1 MAPKR
6 QKSPSRKTGVKGKES
21 KQAKDERRSLGLRD
35 VTFLHWK
42 VNTRLCVDGTKP
54 KSSFYQITSLF
65 FFSQLFLNA
74 PEDHP
79 DDIYPIV
86 LTTAT
91 QELFECC
98 VDEDV
103 TEQSPYKLLNKDD
116 IIQDIK
122 TRAAVSD
129 FHPVKQFVLDY
140 PEDEI
145 MLVFD
150 VDFTYG
156 QSFYLVLTPEAMAR
170 IYNVLQPPQP
180 EIIELVDDVIKTP
193 EPKPWISLGSE
204 LEVDQES
211 VKETREKLCYKFDL
225 KRRPGLPVCFFDR
238 NSTEAECRSVACPS
252 YQDSRFS
259 IKQMQR
265 DCGMQAV
272 PRLQSS
278 TAVFHA
284 LQQAHIMNVFTD
296 DFKALGIGAEAS
308 DQLVMVSEGLKL
320 QWTFTDEKRAMGK
333 KISSVSWHPTIH
345 GLIAVT
351 YIKKQEEQL
360 DKSTVYINSP
370 AFIVFY
376 GFPDQSNPRL
386 LLECPDDIFAF
397 EFCPS
402 NPNVIVGGCRN
413 GKVVLWDISFHI
425 PHLQGTRPNS
435 KKASDA
441 DSDTDTFDLGNKK
454 ENKTPVMRYCAVSS
468 IESSHKSP
476 VTDVQWLPKTFEVT
490 RTGVP
495 VQNISNISVQVV
507 TCSPDCTV
515 MFWDLRV
522 PKLQNQFLADRKQ
535 DVDQKTMMTPFSIP
549 KTFKHLDRTWKP
561 LLRVSLPKI
570 GISGEYAPLK
580 FSLEHYTCNSNT
592 DNENDGA
599 EVLPEY
605 SQLRIPSAKTLK
617 TPDNVNTKFYVGTEE
632 GEIVYTDWKLEED
645 EFGRKFSAKPLLCFR
660 THAWFVNTMQRSP
673 FFKDILLT
681 TGGWNLAIWKEGVM
695 GGPIFMGPSSKQEYS
710 AACWSLSRPAVFF
723 IGRNDGSIEVW
734 NLLLNTSEPTHVH
747 EHVTSTRITC
757 IKPCITS
764 SKQHYLAV
772 ADNLGVLRVF
782 NVPKALRSPV
792 KNEDLNMQIFF
803 DREYDSLKDYLEWEE
818 LWAKPRKE
826 AGESKEQVEPDKP
839 VTFQVDSE
847 EADLKEYSD
856 YLKLEKS
863 ILEYMGLWPHAPK
876 A

>member
-1 MAPKR
+1 M
-6 QKSPSRKTGVKGKES
+6 
-21 KQAKDERRSLGLRD
+21 
-35 VTFLHWK
+35 
-42 VNTRLCVDGTKP
+42 KP

-98 VDEDV
+98 IDEDV
-103 TEQSPYKLLNKDD
+103 TEQSPYKLLEKDD

-145 MLVFD
+145 LLVFD

-156 QSFYLVLTPEAMAR
+156 QSFYLVLTPEAKAR
-170 IYNVLQPPQP
+170 IYNPPQP
-180 EIIELVDDVIKTP
+180 EIIVLEDDVSKTP

-225 KRRPGLPVCFFDR
+225 KRRPGLPVCFSDR

-272 PRLQSS
+272 PKLQSS
-278 TAVFHA
+278 TWKYDDGVLRQLCVLYSSAEAREKKCFQQRLFVCTFSLCRVLHA
-284 LQQAHIMNVFTD
+284 LQQTHIMNVFTD

-351 YIKKQEEQL
+351 FIKKQEEQL

-413 GKVVLWDISFHI
+413 GKVLLFHSASQL
-425 PHLQGTRPNS
+425 HKS
-435 KKASDA
+435 KQS
-441 DSDTDTFDLGNKK
+441 
-454 ENKTPVMRYCAVSS
+454 NKTPVMSYCAVSS

-495 VQNISNISVQVV
+495 VQNISNMSVQVV
-507 TCSPDCTV
+507 TCSPDCSV

-535 DVDQKTMMTPFSIP
+535 DVDQKTMMTPYSIP
-549 KTFKHLDRTWKP
+549 TTFKHLDRTWKP
-561 LLRVSLPKI
+561 LFRVSLPKI
-570 GISGEYAPLK
+570 DTSGEYAPLK

-617 TPDNVNTKFYVGTEE
+617 TLDDVNTKFYVGTEE

-681 TGGWNLAIWKEGVM
+681 TGGWNFAIWKEGVM
-695 GGPIFMGPSSKQEYS
+695 GGPIFVGPSSEQEYS
-710 AACWSLSRPAVFF
+710 AACWSLSRSAVFF

-747 EHVTSTRITC
+747 EHVASTRITC
-757 IKPCITS
+757 IKPCITA

-803 DREYDSLKDYLEWEE
+803 DQENDRLKDYLEWEE

-826 AGESKEQVEPDKP
+826 EGESKKQVVSIHPSIHFHPLCPGPGRGGSSLSK
-839 VTFQVDSE
+839 
-847 EADLKEYSD
+847 EAQTSLSPATSSSLSGAIPRRSQASRE
-856 YLKLEKS
+856 
-863 ILEYMGLWPHAPK
+863 I
-876 A
+876 

>member
-6 QKSPSRKTGVKGKES
+6 QKSPSRKTGVKGKVKENLTPS
-21 KQAKDERRSLGLRD
+21 PME
-35 VTFLHWK
+35 
-42 VNTRLCVDGTKP
+42 KP
-54 KSSFYQITSLF
+54 
-65 FFSQLFLNA
+65 
-74 PEDHP
+74 DHP

-98 VDEDV
+98 IDEDV
-103 TEQSPYKLLNKDD
+103 TEQSPYKLLEKDD

-145 MLVFD
+145 LLVFD

-156 QSFYLVLTPEAMAR
+156 QSFYLVLTPEAKAR

-180 EIIELVDDVIKTP
+180 EIIVLEDDVSKTP

-225 KRRPGLPVCFFDR
+225 KRRPGLPVCFSDR

-272 PRLQSS
+272 PKLQSS
-278 TAVFHA
+278 TAQTERAVQRNVFTQYEPRELREKEKENILRSEKLKKFLNSVTPRVLHA

-296 DFKALGIGAEAS
+296 DFKDLGIGAEAS

-320 QWTFTDEKRAMGK
+320 QWTFTDEKHAMGK

-351 YIKKQEEQL
+351 FIKKQEEQL

-425 PHLQGTRPNS
+425 PHLQGTLPNS
-435 KKASDA
+435 KKASDS

-454 ENKTPVMRYCAVSS
+454 ENKTPVMSYCAVSS

-535 DVDQKTMMTPFSIP
+535 DVDQKTMMSPYSIP
-549 KTFKHLDRTWKP
+549 TTFKHLDRTWKP
-561 LLRVSLPKI
+561 LFRVSLPKI
-570 GISGEYAPLK
+570 DTSGEYAPLK
-580 FSLEHYTCNSNT
+580 FSLEHYTCNSNTGRNT

-617 TPDNVNTKFYVGTEE
+617 TLDDVNTKFYVGTEE

-681 TGGWNLAIWKEGVM
+681 TGGWNFAIWKEGVM
-695 GGPIFMGPSSKQEYS
+695 GGPIFVGPSSEQEYS

-747 EHVTSTRITC
+747 EHVASTRITC
-757 IKPCITS
+757 IKPCITA

-803 DREYDSLKDYLEWEE
+803 DQENDRLKDYLEWEE

-826 AGESKEQVEPDKP
+826 EGESKKQVEPDKP

-856 YLKLEKS
+856 YLKLEES
-863 ILEYMGLWPHAPK
+863 ILEHTGL
-876 A
+876 

>member
-6 QKSPSRKTGVKGKES
+6 QKSPSRKTGVKGKV
-21 KQAKDERRSLGLRD
+21 KDNLTPSPME
-35 VTFLHWK
+35 
-42 VNTRLCVDGTKP
+42 KP
-54 KSSFYQITSLF
+54 
-65 FFSQLFLNA
+65 
-74 PEDHP
+74 DHP

-98 VDEDV
+98 IDEDV
-103 TEQSPYKLLNKDD
+103 TEQSPYKLLEKDD

-145 MLVFD
+145 LLVFD

-156 QSFYLVLTPEAMAR
+156 QSFYLVLTPEAKAR

-180 EIIELVDDVIKTP
+180 EIIVLEDDVSKTP

-225 KRRPGLPVCFFDR
+225 KRRPGLPVCFSDR

-272 PRLQSS
+272 PKLQSS
-278 TAVFHA
+278 TAQTERAVQRNVFTQYEPRELREKEKENILRSEKLKKFVNSVTPRVLHA
-284 LQQAHIMNVFTD
+284 LQQTHIMNVFTD

-351 YIKKQEEQL
+351 FIKKQEEQL

-435 KKASDA
+435 KKASDS

-454 ENKTPVMRYCAVSS
+454 ENKTPVMSYCAVSS

-495 VQNISNISVQVV
+495 VQNISNMSVQVV
-507 TCSPDCTV
+507 TCSPDCV

-535 DVDQKTMMTPFSIP
+535 DVDQKTMMTPYSIP
-549 KTFKHLDRTWKP
+549 TTFKHLDRTWKP
-561 LLRVSLPKI
+561 LFRVSLPKI
-570 GISGEYAPLK
+570 DTSGEYAPLK
-580 FSLEHYTCNSNT
+580 FSLEHYTCNSNTGRNT

-617 TPDNVNTKFYVGTEE
+617 TLDDVNTKFYVGTEE

-681 TGGWNLAIWKEGVM
+681 TGGWNFAIWKEGVM
-695 GGPIFMGPSSKQEYS
+695 GGPIFVGPSSEQEYS
-710 AACWSLSRPAVFF
+710 AACWSLSRSAVFF

-747 EHVTSTRITC
+747 EHVASTRITC
-757 IKPCITS
+757 IKPCITA

-803 DREYDSLKDYLEWEE
+803 DQENDRLKDYLEWEE

-826 AGESKEQVEPDKP
+826 EGESKKQVEPDKP

-856 YLKLEKS
+856 YLKLEES
-863 ILEYMGLWPHAPK
+863 ILEHTGL
-876 A
+876 

>member
-6 QKSPSRKTGVKGKES
+6 QKSPSRKT
-21 KQAKDERRSLGLRD
+21 
-35 VTFLHWK
+35 
-42 VNTRLCVDGTKP
+42 
-54 KSSFYQITSLF
+54 
-65 FFSQLFLNA
+65 
-74 PEDHP
+74 DHP

-170 IYNVLQPPQP
+170 IYNPPQP

-272 PRLQSS
+272 PRL
-278 TAVFHA
+278 VFHA

-425 PHLQGTRPNS
+425 PHLQGTRPNKLTIQHITVACLLS
-435 KKASDA
+435 LQ
-441 DSDTDTFDLGNKK
+441 DLGNKK

-476 VTDVQWLPKTFEVT
+476 VTDVQWLPKTFENFV
-490 RTGVP
+490 
-495 VQNISNISVQVV
+495 NFQVV
-507 TCSPDCTV
+507 LNSTLSYCVS
-515 MFWDLRV
+515 
-522 PKLQNQFLADRKQ
+522 Q

-561 LLRVSLPKI
+561 LLRVLSCLGCI
-570 GISGEYAPLK
+570 TELVICVEREYTIRYNLT
-580 FSLEHYTCNSNT
+580 EI
-592 DNENDGA
+592 
-599 EVLPEY
+599 
-605 SQLRIPSAKTLK
+605 RKTHTYIYK
-617 TPDNVNTKFYVGTEE
+617 QFYVHFSQE

-645 EFGRKFSAKPLLCFR
+645 EFGRKFSE

-792 KNEDLNMQIFF
+792 KNEVRRLFF
-803 DREYDSLKDYLEWEE
+803 
-818 LWAKPRKE
+818 LWLCL
-826 AGESKEQVEPDKP
+826 QEPDKP

>member
-1 MAPKR
+1 M
-6 QKSPSRKTGVKGKES
+6 
-21 KQAKDERRSLGLRD
+21 
-35 VTFLHWK
+35 
-42 VNTRLCVDGTKP
+42 KP

-65 FFSQLFLNA
+65 FFPQLFLNA

-98 VDEDV
+98 IDEDV
-103 TEQSPYKLLNKDD
+103 TDQSPYKLLKKDD

-145 MLVFD
+145 LLVFD

-156 QSFYLVLTPEAMAR
+156 QSFYLVLTPEAKAR
-170 IYNVLQPPQP
+170 IYNPPQP
-180 EIIELVDDVIKTP
+180 EIIEVLEDDVSKTP

-211 VKETREKLCYKFDL
+211 VKETREKLCYKFYL
-225 KRRPGLPVCFFDR
+225 KRRPGLPVCFSDR
-238 NSTEAECRSVACPS
+238 NSTEAECRSVECPS

-259 IKQMQR
+259 IKRMQR

-278 TAVFHA
+278 TTQTQRAFQRNIFTQYEPRELSKKEKERILSSENLRKFLNSVTPRVLHA
-284 LQQAHIMNVFTD
+284 LQQTHIMNVFTD

-308 DQLVMVSEGLKL
+308 DRLVMVSEGLKL
-320 QWTFTDEKRAMGK
+320 QWTFTDEKRAMGN

-345 GLIAVT
+345 GLIAVAF
-351 YIKKQEEQL
+351 IKKQEEQL
-360 DKSTVYINSP
+360 DKSTAYINSP

-413 GKVVLWDISFHI
+413 GKVVLWDISFHA
-425 PHLQGTRPNS
+425 PHLQGTQPNS
-435 KKASDA
+435 
-441 DSDTDTFDLGNKK
+441 KK

-468 IESSHKSP
+468 IES
-476 VTDVQWLPKTFEVT
+476 
-490 RTGVP
+490 R
-495 VQNISNISVQVV
+495 N
-507 TCSPDCTV
+507 DCQI
-515 MFWDLRV
+515 
-522 PKLQNQFLADRKQ
+522 KLCI
-535 DVDQKTMMTPFSIP
+535 FSICL
-549 KTFKHLDRTWKP
+549 T
-561 LLRVSLPKI
+561 SLP
-570 GISGEYAPLK
+570 G
-580 FSLEHYTCNSNT
+580 
-592 DNENDGA
+592 
-599 EVLPEY
+599 
-605 SQLRIPSAKTLK
+605 
-617 TPDNVNTKFYVGTEE
+617 
-632 GEIVYTDWKLEED
+632 
-645 EFGRKFSAKPLLCFR
+645 AKPLLCFR

-681 TGGWNLAIWKEGVM
+681 TGGWNFAIWKEGVM
-695 GGPIFMGPSSKQEYS
+695 GGPIFVGPSSEQEYS

-734 NLLLNTSEPTHVH
+734 NLLLNTSESTHFH
-747 EHVTSTRITC
+747 EHIASTRITC
-757 IKPCITS
+757 IKPCIAS

-772 ADNLGVLRVF
+772 ADNLGMLRVF
-782 NVPKALRSPV
+782 SVPKTLRSPV

-803 DREYDSLKDYLEWEE
+803 DREHDRLKDYLEWEE
-818 LWAKPRKE
+818 QWAKQRKE
-826 AGESKEQVEPDKP
+826 AGESKKQV
-839 VTFQVDSE
+839 VSSGF
-847 EADLKEYSD
+847 
-856 YLKLEKS
+856 
-863 ILEYMGLWPHAPK
+863 
-876 A
+876 

>member
-1 MAPKR
+1 M
-6 QKSPSRKTGVKGKES
+6 
-21 KQAKDERRSLGLRD
+21 
-35 VTFLHWK
+35 
-42 VNTRLCVDGTKP
+42 KP

-65 FFSQLFLNA
+65 FFPQLFLNA

-98 VDEDV
+98 IDEDV
-103 TEQSPYKLLNKDD
+103 TDQSPYKLLKKDD

-145 MLVFD
+145 LLVFD

-156 QSFYLVLTPEAMAR
+156 QSFYLVLTPEAKAR
-170 IYNVLQPPQP
+170 IYNPPQP
-180 EIIELVDDVIKTP
+180 EIIEVLEDDVSKTP

-211 VKETREKLCYKFDL
+211 VKETREKLCYKFYL
-225 KRRPGLPVCFFDR
+225 KRRPGLPVCFSDR
-238 NSTEAECRSVACPS
+238 NSTEAECRSVECPS

-259 IKQMQR
+259 IKRMQR

-278 TAVFHA
+278 TTQTQRAFQRNIFTQYEPRELSKKEKERILSSENLRKFLNSVTPRVLHA
-284 LQQAHIMNVFTD
+284 LQQTHIMNVFTD

-308 DQLVMVSEGLKL
+308 DRLVMVSEGLKL
-320 QWTFTDEKRAMGK
+320 QWTFTDEKRAMGN

-345 GLIAVT
+345 GLIAVAF
-351 YIKKQEEQL
+351 IKKQEEQL
-360 DKSTVYINSP
+360 DKSTAYINSP

-413 GKVVLWDISFHI
+413 GKVLLFHSTI
-425 PHLQGTRPNS
+425 QHITVACLLSHQ
-435 KKASDA
+435 D
-441 DSDTDTFDLGNKK
+441 FDKK

-476 VTDVQWLPKTFEVT
+476 VTDVQWLPKTFE
-490 RTGVP
+490 
-495 VQNISNISVQVV
+495 
-507 TCSPDCTV
+507 
-515 MFWDLRV
+515 
-522 PKLQNQFLADRKQ
+522 Q
-535 DVDQKTMMTPFSIP
+535 DVDQKTMMTPYSIP

-561 LLRVSLPKI
+561 LFRVLSCLGCI
-570 GISGEYAPLK
+570 TELMICVFAHVFVMPLK
-580 FSLEHYTCNSNT
+580 EYTILYNLT
-592 DNENDGA
+592 EI
-599 EVLPEY
+599 
-605 SQLRIPSAKTLK
+605 RKTHTYIYK
-617 TPDNVNTKFYVGTEE
+617 QFYVHFLQE

-645 EFGRKFSAKPLLCFR
+645 EFERKFSAKPLLCFR

-681 TGGWNLAIWKEGVM
+681 TGGWNFAIWKEGVM
-695 GGPIFMGPSSKQEYS
+695 GGPIFVGPSSEQEYS

-734 NLLLNTSEPTHVH
+734 NLLLNTSESTHFH
-747 EHVTSTRITC
+747 EHIASTRITC
-757 IKPCITS
+757 IKPCIAS

-772 ADNLGVLRVF
+772 ADNLGMLRVF
-782 NVPKALRSPV
+782 SVPKTLRSPV

-803 DREYDSLKDYLEWEE
+803 DREHDRLKDYLEWEE
-818 LWAKPRKE
+818 QWAKQRKE
-826 AGESKEQVEPDKP
+826 AGESKKQV
-839 VTFQVDSE
+839 VSSGF
-847 EADLKEYSD
+847 
-856 YLKLEKS
+856 
-863 ILEYMGLWPHAPK
+863 
-876 A
+876 

>member
-1 MAPKR
+1 NLPKEQR
-6 QKSPSRKTGVKGKES
+6 WHPRGKKVLQE
-21 KQAKDERRSLGLRD
+21 KQVLKE
-35 VTFLHWK
+35 K
-42 VNTRLCVDGTKP
+42 VN
-54 KSSFYQITSLF
+54 
-65 FFSQLFLNA
+65 
-74 PEDHP
+74 HP

-170 IYNVLQPPQP
+170 IYNPPQP

-272 PRLQSS
+272 PRL
-278 TAVFHA
+278 VFHA

-345 GLIAVT
+345 GELLIHGNLCLE
-351 YIKKQEEQL
+351 IC
-360 DKSTVYINSP
+360 
-370 AFIVFY
+370 
-376 GFPDQSNPRL
+376 L

-413 GKVVLWDISFHI
+413 GKVLLFH
-425 PHLQGTRPNS
+425 S
-435 KKASDA
+435 
-441 DSDTDTFDLGNKK
+441 DLGNKK

-476 VTDVQWLPKTFEVT
+476 VTDVQWLPKTFENFV
-490 RTGVP
+490 
-495 VQNISNISVQVV
+495 NFQVV
-507 TCSPDCTV
+507 LNSTLSYCVS
-515 MFWDLRV
+515 
-522 PKLQNQFLADRKQ
+522 Q

-561 LLRVSLPKI
+561 LLRVLSCLGCI
-570 GISGEYAPLK
+570 TELVFAHVFVMPLK
-580 FSLEHYTCNSNT
+580 EYTIRYNLT
-592 DNENDGA
+592 EI
-599 EVLPEY
+599 
-605 SQLRIPSAKTLK
+605 RKTHTYIYK
-617 TPDNVNTKFYVGTEE
+617 QFYVHFSQE

-695 GGPIFMGPSSKQEYS
+695 VLSKQEYS

-792 KNEDLNMQIFF
+792 KNEVRRLFF
-803 DREYDSLKDYLEWEE
+803 
-818 LWAKPRKE
+818 LWLCL
-826 AGESKEQVEPDKP
+826 QEPDKP

>member
-6 QKSPSRKTGVKGKES
+6 QKSPSRKTGVKGKV
-21 KQAKDERRSLGLRD
+21 KDNLTPSPME
-35 VTFLHWK
+35 
-42 VNTRLCVDGTKP
+42 KP
-54 KSSFYQITSLF
+54 
-65 FFSQLFLNA
+65 
-74 PEDHP
+74 DHP

-98 VDEDV
+98 IDEDV
-103 TEQSPYKLLNKDD
+103 TEQSPYKLLEKDD

-145 MLVFD
+145 LLVFD

-156 QSFYLVLTPEAMAR
+156 QSFYLVLTPEAKAR

-180 EIIELVDDVIKTP
+180 EIIVLEDDVSKTP

-225 KRRPGLPVCFFDR
+225 KRRPGLPVCFSDR

-272 PRLQSS
+272 PKLQSS
-278 TAVFHA
+278 TAQTERAVQRNVFTQYEPRELREKEKENILRSEKLKKFVNSVTPRVLHA

-351 YIKKQEEQL
+351 FIKKQEEQL

-413 GKVVLWDISFHI
+413 GK
-425 PHLQGTRPNS
+425 
-435 KKASDA
+435 
-441 DSDTDTFDLGNKK
+441 DLGNKK
-454 ENKTPVMRYCAVSS
+454 ENKTPVMSYCAVSS

-495 VQNISNISVQVV
+495 VQKISNMSVQVV
-507 TCSPDCTV
+507 TCSPDCSV

-535 DVDQKTMMTPFSIP
+535 DVDQKTMMTPYSIP
-549 KTFKHLDRTWKP
+549 TTFKHLDRTWKP
-561 LLRVSLPKI
+561 LFRVSLPKI
-570 GISGEYAPLK
+570 DTSGEYAPLK
-580 FSLEHYTCNSNT
+580 FSLEHYTCNSNTGRNT

-617 TPDNVNTKFYVGTEE
+617 TLDDVNTKFYVGTEE

-681 TGGWNLAIWKEGVM
+681 TGGWNFAIWKEGVM
-695 GGPIFMGPSSKQEYS
+695 GGPIFVGPSSEQEYS
-710 AACWSLSRPAVFF
+710 AACWSLSRSAVFF

-747 EHVTSTRITC
+747 EHVASTRITC
-757 IKPCITS
+757 IKPCITA

-803 DREYDSLKDYLEWEE
+803 DQENDRLKDYLEWEE

-826 AGESKEQVEPDKP
+826 EGESKKQVEPDKP

-856 YLKLEKS
+856 YLKLEES
-863 ILEYMGLWPHAPK
+863 ILEHTGL
-876 A
+876 